1 MIDQTVIHFVT
12 ALGIGLLIGAER
24 ERRKGARSAAG
35 IRTFT
40 LAALAGATAKSVGG
54 DLLLAVMVAVAAL
67 FCAVAYYRQM
77 AAPPKMTPVS
87 RIPMAITASPRKSP
101 WC

>member
-54 DLLLAVMVAVAAL
+54 DLLLAVTVAVVAL
-67 FCAVAYYRQM
+67 FCAV
-77 AAPPKMTPVS
+77 
-87 RIPMAITASPRKSP
+87 
-101 WC
+101 